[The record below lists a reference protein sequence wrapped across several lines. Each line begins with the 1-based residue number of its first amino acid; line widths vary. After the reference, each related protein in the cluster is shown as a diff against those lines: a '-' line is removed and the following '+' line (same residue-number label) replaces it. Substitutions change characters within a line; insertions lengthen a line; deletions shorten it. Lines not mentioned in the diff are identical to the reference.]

1 MTIATIDFSSVKF
14 NLKERAELRMLSQFY
29 DSKVLKLLLG
39 VYASEVQELSD
50 AIYQLLIGRTL
61 SNAQGEQ
68 LDAIGR
74 IVGLDRKGF
83 DYSAQFWFAPDEDGV
98 QPDNGHW
105 WVQNQ
110 QQAVKTDMDDTT
122 YRKWIW
128 LKILENHNL
137 FSSNPEIKNQIF
149 EGIEETIG
157 IERDGAMNAKLYIS
171 SNMSLTNKNLISY
184 NEDTELTDNDYM
196 FAYPATTDITDVEEI

>member
-1 MTIATIDFSSVKF
+1 MAIANIDYSSVKF
-14 NLKERAELRMLSQFY
+14 NLKELAESRLLSQFY
-29 DSKVLKLLLG
+29 DSKILKLLLN
-39 VYASEVQELSD
+39 VYTSEIQELSD
-50 AIYQLLIGRTL
+50 AIYQLLVGRTL
-61 SNAQGEQ
+61 NNAQGEQ

-83 DYSAQFWFAPDEDGV
+83 NYAASFWFTPDEDGV

-110 QQAVKTDMDDTT
+110 QPAVKTDMDDTT

-137 FSSNPEIKNQIF
+137 FSSNPEIKDQIF
-149 EGIEETIG
+149 NGIEEKIG
-157 IERDGAMNAKLYIS
+157 IERDGPMNAKIYVS

-184 NEDTELTDNDYM
+184 NENTELTDNDYM